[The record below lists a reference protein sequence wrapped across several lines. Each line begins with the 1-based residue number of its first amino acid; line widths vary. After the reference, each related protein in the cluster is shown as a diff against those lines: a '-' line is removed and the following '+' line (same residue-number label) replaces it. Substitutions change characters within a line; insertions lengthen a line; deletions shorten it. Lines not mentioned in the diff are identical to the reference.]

1 VSTRE
6 VILGVGGGI
15 AAYKSCDL
23 LRRLQDQGF
32 GVTVIPTPSSLNFVG
47 SATWEALS
55 GRPVTT
61 TVWEKVDEVRH
72 VSLGSSA
79 DFIIIAP
86 ATADLIARIAQ
97 GRADDLLTNTIL
109 ASAVPKLI
117 VPAMHPAMWSNP
129 ATQANVA
136 LLRNRGFF
144 VMDPDHGR
152 LTGKDVG
159 VGRFPE
165 TSRILAEFNAI
176 ANPVHDLIGRKV
188 LVTAGGTREPLDP
201 IRYIGNRSSGKQGYS
216 IARAASRR
224 GADVTLILANS
235 ELPDPSGIRC
245 IRVNTAEEM
254 FTQVEK
260 EFDQCDLLVMSAAVV
275 DAKPSQVSHA
285 KIKKGSL
292 TSIEL
297 ASNPDIVATVASRKK
312 SQIVIAFAAETSL
325 DIEEGKRKLLS
336 KSADILFLND
346 VAGNEIFG
354 SDQNQGVILIA
365 GHAGNAGNAGSVQ
378 EINVDRT
385 DKDTL
390 ADLLLDQALH
400 RLG

>member
-1 VSTRE
+1 MSTRE

-23 LRRLQDQGF
+23 LRRLQDLGF
-32 GVTVIPTPSSLNFVG
+32 GVTVIPTPASLNFVG

-61 TVWEKVDEVRH
+61 SVWEKVDEVRH
-72 VSLGSSA
+72 VSLGSSS
-79 DFIIIAP
+79 DFIVAAP
-86 ATADLIARIAQ
+86 ATADLIARIAH

-109 ASAVPKLI
+109 ASSAPKLI

-129 ATQANVA
+129 ATVANVQ
-136 LLRNRGFF
+136 LLRDRGFF
-144 VMDPDHGR
+144 VMEPDHGR

-165 TSRILAEFNAI
+165 TSRILAEFNSI

-201 IRYIGNRSSGKQGYS
+201 IRFIGNRSSGKQGYAL
-216 IARAASRR
+216 ARAAARR

-235 ELPDPSGIRC
+235 ELPDPSGVSC
-245 IRVNTAEEM
+245 IRVSTAQEM
-254 FTQVEK
+254 FEK
-260 EFDQCDLLVMSAAVV
+260 VDQAFDGCDLLVMSAAVA
-275 DAKPSQVSHA
+275 DAKPLHVSQS
-285 KIKKGSL
+285 KIKKGAL

-297 ASNPDIVATVASRKK
+297 AANPDIVSTVSSRKK
-312 SQIVIAFAAETSL
+312 NQVVIAFAAETSL

-346 VAGNEIFG
+346 VAGSEIFG
-354 SDQNQGVILIA
+354 SDQNQGVILISDKA
-365 GHAGNAGNAGSVQ
+365 QSVQ

>member
-1 VSTRE
+1 LSTRE

-47 SATWEALS
+47 RATWEALS
-55 GRPVTT
+55 GRPVTS

-72 VSLGSSA
+72 VSLGSST
-79 DFIIIAP
+79 DFLIIAP

-109 ASAVPKLI
+109 ASTAPKLI

-129 ATQANVA
+129 ATVANVQI
-136 LLRNRGFF
+136 LRDRGFF
-144 VMDPDHGR
+144 VMEPDHGR

-176 ANPVHDLIGRKV
+176 ANPIHDLLGRKV

-201 IRYIGNRSSGKQGYS
+201 IRYIGNRSSGKQGYA

-235 ELPDPSGIRC
+235 ELPDPSGVHC
-245 IRVNTAEEM
+245 VRVTTAQEM
-254 FTQVEK
+254 FEQVNK
-260 EFDQCDLLVMSAAVV
+260 AFDTCDLLVMSAAVA
-275 DAKPSQVSHA
+275 DAKPSHVSES

-297 ASNPDIVATVASRKK
+297 ASNPDIVATVTSRKK
-312 SQIVIAFAAETSL
+312 SQVVIAFAAETSL
-325 DIEEGKRKLLS
+325 DVEEGKRKLLS

-346 VAGNEIFG
+346 VAGSEIFG

-365 GHAGNAGNAGSVQ
+365 GKAESVQ

>member
-1 VSTRE
+1 MRE

-15 AAYKSCDL
+15 AAYKSCELVRRIQDL
-23 LRRLQDQGF
+23 GF
-32 GVTVIPTPSSLNFVG
+32 GVTVIPTPSSLNFIG

-72 VSLGSSA
+72 VGLGSAS

-109 ASAVPKLI
+109 ASTAPKLI

-129 ATQANVA
+129 ATVANVK
-136 LLRNRGFF
+136 LLRERGYF

-176 ANPVHDLIGRKV
+176 ANPVHDLLGRRV

-201 IRYIGNRSSGKQGYS
+201 IRFIGNRSSGKQGYA

-224 GADVTLILANS
+224 GAEVTLVLANS
-235 ELPDPSGIRC
+235 ELADLAGVRC
-245 IRVNTAEEM
+245 IRVATADEM
-254 FTQVEK
+254 YDQVSQ
-260 EFDQCDLLVMSAAVV
+260 EFDQCDLLVMSAAVA
-275 DAKPSQVSHA
+275 DAKPSQISQA

-312 SQIVIAFAAETSL
+312 SQVVIAFAAETSL
-325 DIEEGKRKLLS
+325 DVEEGKRKLKS
-336 KSADILFLND
+336 KGADILFLND
-346 VAGNEIFG
+346 VAGSEIFG

-365 GHAGNAGNAGSVQ
+365 GKEESIT

-390 ADLLLDQALH
+390 ADLLLDQALN

>member
-1 VSTRE
+1 MSTRE

-32 GVTVIPTPSSLNFVG
+32 GVTVIPTPSCLNFVG

-61 TVWEKVDEVRH
+61 SVWEKVDEVRH
-72 VSLGSSA
+72 VSLGNSS

-97 GRADDLLTNTIL
+97 GRADDLLTNTVL
-109 ASAVPKLI
+109 ASTAPKLI

-129 ATQANVA
+129 ATVANVQ
-136 LLRNRGFF
+136 LLRDRGFF
-144 VMDPDHGR
+144 VMNPDHGR

-176 ANPVHDLIGRKV
+176 ANPVHDLLGRKV

-201 IRYIGNRSSGKQGYS
+201 IRFIGNRSSGKQGYA
-216 IARAASRR
+216 IARAAARR

-235 ELPDPSGIRC
+235 ELPDPSGARC

-254 FTQVEK
+254 FNEVEK
-260 EFDQCDLLVMSAAVV
+260 EFDHCDLLVMSAAVA
-275 DAKPSQVSHA
+275 DAKPSQVSNT
-285 KIKKGSL
+285 KIKKGAL

-297 ASNPDIVATVASRKK
+297 ASNPDIIATVAARKK
-312 SQIVIAFAAETSL
+312 NQIVIAFAAETSL
-325 DIEEGKRKLLS
+325 DLEEGKRKLLS

-346 VAGNEIFG
+346 VASNEVFG

-365 GHAGNAGNAGSVQ
+365 DIAGSPGSVH

-390 ADLLLDQALH
+390 ADLLLDQALN

>member
-1 VSTRE
+1 MSTRE

-72 VSLGSSA
+72 VSLGSSG

-97 GRADDLLTNTIL
+97 GRADDLLTNTVL
-109 ASAVPKLI
+109 ASRAPKLI
-117 VPAMHPAMWSNP
+117 VPAMHPAMWANP
-129 ATQANVA
+129 ATIANVA
-136 LLRNRGFF
+136 LLRQRGFF

-152 LTGKDVG
+152 LTGKDIG

-176 ANPVHDLIGRKV
+176 ANPVHDLLGHKV

-201 IRYIGNRSSGKQGYS
+201 IRFIGNRSSGKQGYA
-216 IARAASRR
+216 IARAAARR
-224 GADVTLILANS
+224 GAEVTLILANS
-235 ELPDPSGIRC
+235 DLPDPSGVRC
-245 IRVNTAEEM
+245 IRVSTAEEM
-254 FTQVEK
+254 FSHVET
-260 EFDQCDLLVMSAAVV
+260 EFDQCDVLVMSAAVA
-275 DAKPSQVSHA
+275 DAKPLQVSES

-312 SQIVIAFAAETSL
+312 NQIVIAFAAETSL
-325 DIEEGKRKLLS
+325 DVEEGKRKLLS

-365 GHAGNAGNAGSVQ
+365 GNEGKAGSVQ

-390 ADLLLDQALH
+390 ADLLLDQALI

>member
-1 VSTRE
+1 LSTRE

-23 LRRLQDQGF
+23 LRRLQDLGF
-32 GVTVIPTPSSLNFVG
+32 GVTVIPTPASLNFVG

-61 TVWEKVDEVRH
+61 SVWEKVDEVRH
-72 VSLGSSA
+72 VSLGSSS
-79 DFIIIAP
+79 DFIVVAP
-86 ATADLIARIAQ
+86 ATADLIARIAH

-109 ASAVPKLI
+109 ASSAPKLI

-129 ATQANVA
+129 ATVANVQ
-136 LLRNRGFF
+136 LLRDRGFF
-144 VMDPDHGR
+144 VMEPDHGR

-165 TSRILAEFNAI
+165 TSRILAEFNSI

-201 IRYIGNRSSGKQGYS
+201 IRFIGNRSSGKQGYAL
-216 IARAASRR
+216 ARAAARR

-235 ELPDPSGIRC
+235 ELPDPSGVSC
-245 IRVNTAEEM
+245 IRVSTAQEM
-254 FTQVEK
+254 FEK
-260 EFDQCDLLVMSAAVV
+260 VDQAFDGCDLLVMSAAVA
-275 DAKPSQVSHA
+275 DAKPLHVSQS
-285 KIKKGSL
+285 KIKKGAL

-297 ASNPDIVATVASRKK
+297 AANPDIVSTVSSRKK
-312 SQIVIAFAAETSL
+312 NQVVIAFAAETSL

-346 VAGNEIFG
+346 VAGSEIFG
-354 SDQNQGVILIA
+354 SDQNQGVILISDKA
-365 GHAGNAGNAGSVQ
+365 QSVQ

-390 ADLLLDQALH
+390 ADLLLDQALD

>member
-1 VSTRE
+1 MSTRE

-23 LRRLQDQGF
+23 LRRLQDLGF
-32 GVTVIPTPSSLNFVG
+32 GVTVIPTPASLNFVG

-61 TVWEKVDEVRH
+61 SVWEKVDEVRH
-72 VSLGSSA
+72 VSLGSSS
-79 DFIIIAP
+79 DFIVVAP
-86 ATADLIARIAQ
+86 ATADLIARIAH

-109 ASAVPKLI
+109 ASSAPKLI

-129 ATQANVA
+129 ATVANVQI
-136 LLRNRGFF
+136 LRDRGFF
-144 VMDPDHGR
+144 VMEPDHGR

-165 TSRILAEFNAI
+165 TSRILAEFNSI

-201 IRYIGNRSSGKQGYS
+201 IRFIGNRSSGKQGYAL
-216 IARAASRR
+216 ARAAARR

-235 ELPDPSGIRC
+235 ELPDPSGVSC
-245 IRVNTAEEM
+245 IRVSTAQEM
-254 FTQVEK
+254 FEK
-260 EFDQCDLLVMSAAVV
+260 VDQAFDGCDLLVMSAAVA
-275 DAKPSQVSHA
+275 DAKPLHVSQS
-285 KIKKGSL
+285 KIKKGAL

-297 ASNPDIVATVASRKK
+297 AANPDIVSTVSSRKK
-312 SQIVIAFAAETSL
+312 NQVVIAFAAETSL

-346 VAGNEIFG
+346 VAGSEIFG
-354 SDQNQGVILIA
+354 SDQNQGVILISDKA
-365 GHAGNAGNAGSVQ
+365 QSVQ

-390 ADLLLDQALH
+390 ADLLLDQALD

>member
-1 VSTRE
+1 MSTRE

-72 VSLGSSA
+72 VSLGSTG

-97 GRADDLLTNTIL
+97 GRADDLLTNTVL
-109 ASAVPKLI
+109 ASSAPKLI
-117 VPAMHPAMWSNP
+117 VPAMHPAMWANP
-129 ATQANVA
+129 ATIANVA
-136 LLRNRGFF
+136 LLRERGFF

-176 ANPVHDLIGRKV
+176 ANPVHDLLGRKV

-201 IRYIGNRSSGKQGYS
+201 IRFIGNRSSGKQGYAL
-216 IARAASRR
+216 ARAASRR

-235 ELPDPSGIRC
+235 DLPDPSGIRC
-245 IRVNTAEEM
+245 IRVSTAEEM
-254 FTQVEK
+254 FSHVET
-260 EFDQCDLLVMSAAVV
+260 EFDQCDVLVMSAAVA
-275 DAKPSQVSHA
+275 DAKPSQVSQ
-285 KIKKGSL
+285 
-292 TSIEL
+292 T
-297 ASNPDIVATVASRKK
+297 
-312 SQIVIAFAAETSL
+312 
-325 DIEEGKRKLLS
+325 
-336 KSADILFLND
+336 
-346 VAGNEIFG
+346 
-354 SDQNQGVILIA
+354 
-365 GHAGNAGNAGSVQ
+365 
-378 EINVDRT
+378 
-385 DKDTL
+385 
-390 ADLLLDQALH
+390 
-400 RLG
+400 